1 MFNIGWAELFVIS
14 VLILIVFG
22 PKDLPRLLYEGAKW
36 IRAIRSYAR
45 EFHTHVDRIVRD
57 VEFQEIKKEVDK
69 IKNAPLDL
77 EQTID
82 PNQSIKKTF
91 SSITTPPPSPPSST
105 PSSLEPS
112 LKPAPPPP
120 SSTPSSPEP
129 PLKSVD
135 APAPE
140 HTLK

>member
-14 VLILIVFG
+14 VLILVVFG

-36 IRAIRSYAR
+36 LRAIRSYAR
-45 EFHTHVDRIVRD
+45 EFHTHIDRIVRD
-57 VEFQEIKKEVDK
+57 VEFQEIKQEVDK
-69 IKNAPLDL
+69 IKNVPLDL

-91 SSITTPPPSPPSST
+91 SSITSAPPSPPSS
-105 PSSLEPS
+105 PS
-112 LKPAPPPP
+112 PP
-120 SSTPSSPEP
+120 SPPSPEP

-135 APAPE
+135 APE

>member
-14 VLILIVFG
+14 VLILVVFG

-36 IRAIRSYAR
+36 LRAIRAYAR
-45 EFHTHVDRIVRD
+45 EFHTHIDRIVRD
-57 VEFQEIKKEVDK
+57 VEFQEIKQEVDK
-69 IKNAPLDL
+69 IKNVPLDL

-91 SSITTPPPSPPSST
+91 SSITSAPPSPSSSPPSPSSSPPSPPS
-105 PSSLEPS
+105 
-112 LKPAPPPP
+112 
-120 SSTPSSPEP
+120 PES

-135 APAPE
+135 APPPE
-140 HTLK
+140 HSLK